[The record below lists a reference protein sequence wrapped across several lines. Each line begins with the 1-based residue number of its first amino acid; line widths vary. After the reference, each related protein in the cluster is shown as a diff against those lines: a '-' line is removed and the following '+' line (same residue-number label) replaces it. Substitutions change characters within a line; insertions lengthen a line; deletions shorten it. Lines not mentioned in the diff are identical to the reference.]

1 MDKRHSYFRP
11 IAAAFCAVVALLA
24 CSSPEVTHLSTAPAE
39 QLRLDLRFSQLLT
52 SATHVAVDVTMSTA
66 QNARLILTD
75 DQRLTVNGQAA
86 DPSPLVRLGGA
97 YHFTVPRA
105 PIGSEYTIV
114 YTDER
119 GQLTSVVV
127 PTPQHDLTITSPAAH
142 AQVPIPAPGAPLAL
156 RYTPPEL
163 FPATARSSN
172 SPYTRIEAG
181 AEGHCQAARP
191 DGSSASASTCINF
204 GSAQPDESGA
214 ALISDT
220 GAPPEY
226 GFSNLAPGA
235 GELYVRV
242 DVYGYL
248 PPGGFISALL
258 SVTDSVSIPITWVP
272 VASY

>member
-1 MDKRHSYFRP
+1 
-11 IAAAFCAVVALLA
+11 VVALLA
-24 CSSPEVTHLSTAPAE
+24 CSAPQVTHLSTAPAE
-39 QLRLDLRFSQLLT
+39 QLRLELRFTHLLT
-52 SATHVAVDVTMSTA
+52 SATHVAVDVMMSTA

-105 PIGSEYTIV
+105 PTGSEYTIV

-119 GQLTSVVV
+119 GRQTGVVV

-163 FPATARSSN
+163 FPATARPPN

-191 DGSSASASTCINF
+191 DGTSAPTCINF
-204 GSAQPDESGA
+204 GSTQPDESGNA
-214 ALISDT
+214 VISDT
-220 GAPPEY
+220 GALPEY

-248 PPGGFISALL
+248 PPAGFVSAWL
-258 SVTDSVSIPITWVP
+258 SVTDSASIPITWVP
-272 VASY
+272 AASH